1 MTHLWKGDISPSGI
15 ISVHLCS
22 IDDAT
27 RRWLLQGY
35 SIKGTQGG
43 DVVTSV
49 LPRSSVIYKEQE
61 GVCVEMAG
69 LPVHLDCSMYNRCA
83 PSPSPRFQ
91 SVCFGQDESA

>member
-1 MTHLWKGDISPSGI
+1 MTHLWKGYISPSGI

-61 GVCVEMAG
+61 GVCG
-69 LPVHLDCSMYNRCA
+69 DGWFTCA
-83 PSPSPRFQ
+83 FRF
-91 SVCFGQDESA
+91 FIFF